1 MADWT
6 DSFKRSYADIK
17 QAEGVLL
24 DRHLVWSSDFESIR
38 QPLIDL
44 FRSSASMGHYAHPAI
59 RQLAQAIIAT
69 ENDLTI

>member
-6 DSFKRSYADIK
+6 DNFKRSYADIK

-24 DRHLVWSSDFESIR
+24 DPHLVWSSDFESIR

-44 FRSSASMGHYAHPAI
+44 CLSSASMRHNTHPAI
-59 RQLAQAIIAT
+59 NQLAQAIIAT